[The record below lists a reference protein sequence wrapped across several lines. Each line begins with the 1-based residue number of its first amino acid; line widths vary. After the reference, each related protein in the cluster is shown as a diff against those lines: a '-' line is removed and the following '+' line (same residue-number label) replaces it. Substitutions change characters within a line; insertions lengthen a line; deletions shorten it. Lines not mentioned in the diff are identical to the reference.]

1 MEGLWE
7 NEQGGRRCSFIPGY
21 YDVTAGSL
29 STDRSKEAKGTTML
43 QALTAWAQD
52 AAGALGW
59 ECLTSL
65 KEAAE

>member
-7 NEQGGRRCSFIPGY
+7 NEQGGRQCSFIPGY

-29 STDRSKEAKGTTML
+29 STDRSKEAKGTTKF
-43 QALTAWAQD
+43 QAMTAWTQD

-59 ECLTSL
+59 ECLSSL
-65 KEAAE
+65 KEAVK